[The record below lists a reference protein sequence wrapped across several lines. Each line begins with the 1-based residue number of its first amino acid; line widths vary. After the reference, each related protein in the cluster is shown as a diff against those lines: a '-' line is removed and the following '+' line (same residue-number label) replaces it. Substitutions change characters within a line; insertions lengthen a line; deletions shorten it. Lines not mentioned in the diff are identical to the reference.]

1 MALEMNNERRKK
13 KINLHLTR
21 EEVLKLAE
29 NMLEH
34 ESFAADFLNRLLKQK
49 EEALKNED
57 LKALL
62 NQNASMKNLLQEA
75 NSHLRW
81 VLELERQILK
91 ENEKD

>member
-1 MALEMNNERRKK
+1 MNLN
-13 KINLHLTR
+13 LTR

-29 NMLEH
+29 NMLER

-49 EEALKNED
+49 EEALQKED

-62 NQNASMKNLLQEA
+62 NHNATLKKLLQEA

-91 ENEKD
+91 EIEKD